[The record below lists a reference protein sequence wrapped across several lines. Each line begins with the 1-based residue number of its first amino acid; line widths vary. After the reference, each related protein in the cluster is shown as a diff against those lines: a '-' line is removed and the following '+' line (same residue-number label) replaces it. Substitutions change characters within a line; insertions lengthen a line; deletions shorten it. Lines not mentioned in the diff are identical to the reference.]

1 MAELSPVTVKVR
13 ADTSEFMADIR
24 GAIAEEVSRQVDA
37 KLAEYERQLAAL
49 RGLLTGNSG

>member
-13 ADTSEFMADIR
+13 ADTSEFMAQ
-24 GAIAEEVSRQVDA
+24 IAEVKEALQELDA
-37 KLAEYERQLAAL
+37 KWAEHERKLAAL